1 MYSFNLYWTHLLM
14 MTMTTMMIMTMLV
27 YDVDG
32 DVGDGLEFWSVLLD
46 VNKLQVSL
54 MTKRFATA

>member
-14 MTMTTMMIMTMLV
+14 MIMTTMMIMKRLIN
-27 YDVDG
+27 DVDG
-32 DVGDGLEFWSVLLD
+32 DVGDRLEFWSVLLD

-54 MTKRFATA
+54 MTKRFAIA